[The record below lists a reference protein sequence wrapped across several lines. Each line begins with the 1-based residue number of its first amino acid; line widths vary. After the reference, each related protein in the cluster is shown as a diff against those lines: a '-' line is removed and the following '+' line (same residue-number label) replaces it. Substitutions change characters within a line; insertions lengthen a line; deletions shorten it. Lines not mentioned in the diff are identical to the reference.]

1 MRTDHRFA
9 SRTTNNIVSLQ
20 PFVDPVTVPTV
31 VMVDLQQ
38 EYIAAPRRMAIPDAM
53 AALLQCRLLLAHART
68 MGFPIAFMKWLPRA
82 PFFNAASRF
91 SHWIDGFG
99 PLPTEMVFERQL
111 PSCYASGDFA
121 SMMEEGAGGNVV
133 LAGFAGESACLSTM
147 IDAYHR
153 GHRVTFLTDASASHP
168 LDAVSAADVHNLL
181 AKVVSLYG
189 SVATTAEWIDATNQ
203 EPTLSEIGRDSSHH
217 EFG

>member
-1 MRTDHRFA
+1 MSCWPA
-9 SRTTNNIVSLQ
+9 S
-20 PFVDPVTVPTV
+20 
-31 VMVDLQQ
+31 
-38 EYIAAPRRMAIPDAM
+38 
-53 AALLQCRLLLAHART
+53 LA
-68 MGFPIAFMKWLPRA
+68 
-82 PFFNAASRF
+82 S
-91 SHWIDGFG
+91 
-99 PLPTEMVFERQL
+99 
-111 PSCYASGDFA
+111 
-121 SMMEEGAGGNVV
+121 
-133 LAGFAGESACLSTM
+133 SACLSTM